1 MPLESKY
8 LCTPQNRSC
17 DIGQYLNFVVFNSG
31 SAGSGREIRF
41 KTLRRNWIPEEE
53 FLHEN
58 SKQITVHF
66 LDCKYLRAPME
77 EILVFMLDCS
87 VKRNSKKF
95 GN

>member
-53 FLHEN
+53 RV
-58 SKQITVHF
+58 S
-66 LDCKYLRAPME
+66 
-77 EILVFMLDCS
+77 S
-87 VKRNSKKF
+87 
-95 GN
+95 